1 MKNFNIFGAPPN
13 IEGGLPEK
21 RGGAWTVSRFEGGLG
36 KKERLVFL
44 KGGRVDTPMH
54 TMLQLYPRLPREK

>member
-21 RGGAWTVSRFEGGLG
+21 RGGGLDSFQIWRGAWQERAVGVFEGG
-36 KKERLVFL
+36 
-44 KGGRVDTPMH
+44 KGW
-54 TMLQLYPRLPREK
+54 YPNAHYATAIL

>member
-21 RGGAWTVSRFEGGLG
+21 RGGGLG
-36 KKERLVFL
+36 QFPDL
-44 KGGRVDTPMH
+44 KGGLAR
-54 TMLQLYPRLPREK
+54 KNG